1 MALDINA
8 SLATFKMFTD
18 FAQQRVDEGKGK
30 SIARVET
37 GVDITTGALAGRT
50 ITAAQ
55 GDSLRHIFKWTRS
68 EDNQAANNIARDL
81 FKKAIINMFGG
92 EKNIPKSVMK
102 AMLMSDY
109 GKGKPLTARRIMAV
123 KAAVDAHLSAPPDK
137 LDVQVLGR
145 TVTFEKWHYEG
156 LVAAMPESQ
165 RPRGLE
171 GRAPL
176 ADMIRNTL
184 ADRIENGLKIL
195 QEVRAGMGF
204 RHAASA
210 ANVADL
216 TLALHA
222 IGLSNGDKLKEGSFS
237 VSDPDG
243 NLARWLDT
251 SDEVYLRESSH
262 LKAYQQMTVDG
273 HLNILRGI
281 DVRGGQ
287 NGLLA
292 GMRTVHYGTIPDLK
306 TPDGNGP
313 NRRLFLKCESHG
325 CFHNPLSKEDEAA
338 GMTPNMHQRE
348 ARDGDWSEAILHT
361 FSFLGTRGADP
372 TAGGARKEHMT
383 AGMKAAL
390 KGAVDKLKAAGR
402 ADLAEQLTARNVEK
416 GGSALLFDNLFKAI
430 DGEPENVVLQE
441 VVNDLIAAAKADI
454 GDKHGDAIVRL
465 GNEVMVDEANLEA
478 FAPNPVP
485 FQVKGAAAQQIT
497 DVLMDN
503 SDLRNDP
510 DATSTLRRRMNA
522 IAKSEITVHIAD
534 QIGVKLLGKGKDG
547 TPFVDL
553 GKMDTSFDK
562 DILRD
567 VGWTIDGRPVPKDP
581 KVARDMLA
589 RFVSGN
595 ENATYDGADNE
606 LKTKVHI
613 LMGCMHQGVSACA
626 MEGAGFAFND
636 KPGPFARLSGNEHP
650 DGGKKTQSFALTM
663 DDSGNIVIDHK
674 VHFVGG
680 VLMQITNGGDR
691 FLQKK
696 TDKNGGMDYGI
707 KITIPRA
714 DLDRL
719 GSADWTHY
727 DPKQVNE
734 ALGDTN
740 LPNRFSTAENLVPN
754 QFRFTGSV
762 DVTCEI
768 RATSLHDLGEDL

>member
-1 MALDINA
+1 MPLPVNGYNN
-8 SLATFKMFTD
+8 TFSAFVQ
-18 FAQQRVDEGKGK
+18 FAQSNVDAGNKKAIANIEGPLG
-30 SIARVET
+30 
-37 GVDITTGALAGRT
+37 GRT
-50 ITAAQ
+50 IVASTTDGVGFVGNLFRSRWDEVANDNARK
-55 GDSLRHIFKWTRS
+55 LFLNAVTR
-68 EDNQAANNIARDL
+68 
-81 FKKAIINMFGG
+81 MFGG
-92 EKNIPKSVMK
+92 RSNIPESVWK
-102 AMLMSDY
+102 AINLQDY
-109 GKGKPLTARRIMAV
+109 GRGAPLTARRILAV

-137 LDVQVLGR
+137 LDVSVGGR

-156 LVAAMPESQ
+156 LVAAMPEAE
-165 RPRGLE
+165 RPRGLA
-171 GRAPL
+171 GRAQL

-184 ADRIENGLKIL
+184 ANRIENGLKIL

-222 IGLSNGDKLKEGSFS
+222 IGLSNGDKLPDGSFS
-237 VSDPDG
+237 VADPDG

-251 SDEVYLRESSH
+251 SEDVYLRKSTH
-262 LKAYQQMTVDG
+262 LEAYQKMTVDG
-273 HLNILRGI
+273 HRNVLRGI
-281 DVRGGQ
+281 DVPAGQ

-325 CFHNPLSKEDEAA
+325 CYHNPLSKADEAA
-338 GMTPNMHQRE
+338 GLTPNMRPRQ
-348 ARDGDWSEAILHT
+348 ARDGDWSETIRHT
-361 FSFLGTRGADP
+361 FSYFETRGADP

-383 AGMKAAL
+383 AGMKSAIER
-390 KGAVDKLKAAGR
+390 AVQDLKAGGR
-402 ADLAEQLTARNVEK
+402 ADLADTLTSRNVKK

-430 DGEPENVVLQE
+430 DAEPENALLRK

-454 GDKHGDAIVRL
+454 GDKHGTAIARL
-465 GNEVMVDEANLEA
+465 GNEVMVDEADLAA

-485 FQVKGAAAQQIT
+485 FRIKGAAAQQIT

-510 DATSTLRRRMNA
+510 DATSKLRSRMNA

-547 TPFVDL
+547 TPFV
-553 GKMDTSFDK
+553 
-562 DILRD
+562 
-567 VGWTIDGRPVPKDP
+567 
-581 KVARDMLA
+581 
-589 RFVSGN
+589 N

-626 MEGAGFAFND
+626 MEGTGFAFND
-636 KPGPFARLSGNEHP
+636 KPGPLARLGGNEHP
-650 DGGKKTQSFALTM
+650 DGGKKTQSFALTR
-663 DDSGNIVIDHK
+663 DDGGNIVIDHK

-727 DPKQVNE
+727 DPKQVDE

>member
-1 MALDINA
+1 MPLPVNGYNN
-8 SLATFKMFTD
+8 TFSAFVK
-18 FAQQRVDEGKGK
+18 FAENSVR
-30 SIARVET
+30 T
-37 GVDITTGALAGRT
+37 GD
-50 ITAAQ
+50 
-55 GDSLRHIFKWTRS
+55 
-68 EDNQAANNIARDL
+68 
-81 FKKAIINMFGG
+81 KKAIANVAQTGLGKRTIVASQTDGVGIGGIFRSRWDEETNNTTRATFLKAVARMFGG
-92 EKNIPKSVMK
+92 KAKIPESVWK
-102 AMLMSDY
+102 AINVQDY
-109 GKGKPLTARRIMAV
+109 GRGQPLTARRILAV

-137 LDVQVLGR
+137 LDVTVGGK
-145 TVTFEKWHYEG
+145 TVTFEKWHYER
-156 LVAAMPESQ
+156 LVAAMPEAE
-165 RPRGLE
+165 RPRGLA
-171 GRAPL
+171 GREQL
-176 ADMIRNTL
+176 AAMLRDMF
-184 ADRIENGLKIL
+184 AERIGKGLKIL
-195 QEVRAGMGF
+195 QDVRAGLGAM
-204 RHAASA
+204 HKASA
-210 ANVADL
+210 ENVANL

-222 IGLSNGDKLKEGSFS
+222 IGLSNGDKLPNGSFS
-237 VSDPDG
+237 VADPDG
-243 NLARWLDT
+243 SLAKWLDS
-251 SDEVYLRESSH
+251 SDEVYLRKSTH
-262 LKAYQQMTVDG
+262 LEAYQKMTVDG
-273 HLNILRGI
+273 HRNILRGI
-281 DVRGGQ
+281 DVPAGQ

-325 CFHNPLSKEDEAA
+325 CYHNPLSKADEAA
-338 GMTPNMHQRE
+338 GLTPNMRPRQ
-348 ARDGDWSEAILHT
+348 ARDGDWSETIRHT
-361 FSFLGTRGADP
+361 FSYFETRGADP

-383 AGMKAAL
+383 AGMKSAIER
-390 KGAVDKLKAAGR
+390 AVQDLKAGGR
-402 ADLAEQLTARNVEK
+402 ADLADTLTSRNVKK

-430 DGEPENVVLQE
+430 DAEPENALLRK

-454 GDKHGDAIVRL
+454 GDKHGTAIARL
-465 GNEVMVDEANLEA
+465 GNEVMVDEADLEA

-510 DATSTLRRRMNA
+510 DATSKLRSRMNA
-522 IAKSEITVHIAD
+522 IAKSEIAVHIAD

-562 DILRD
+562 DIMRD

-626 MEGAGFAFND
+626 MEGTGFAFND
-636 KPGPFARLSGNEHP
+636 KPGPLARLGGNEHP
-650 DGGKKTQSFALTM
+650 DGGKKTQSFALTR

>member
-1 MALDINA
+1 MPLGINGYNDA
-8 SLATFKMFTD
+8 FKAFTD
-18 FAQQRVDEGKGK
+18 FATQSVEAGK
-30 SIARVET
+30 SKAVARAGGE
-37 GVDITTGALAGRT
+37 GPLAGRT

-55 GDSLRHIFKWTRS
+55 GDSLRHMFKWTRS
-68 EDNQAANNIARDL
+68 EENQAANNITRDL
-81 FKKAIINMFGG
+81 FKNAIINMFGG
-92 EKNIPKSVMK
+92 EKNIPKSVQK

-123 KAAVDAHLSAPPDK
+123 KAAVDTHLSAPPDK

-165 RPRGLE
+165 RPRGIE
-171 GRAPL
+171 GRAQL

-184 ADRIENGLKIL
+184 ADRIENGLRIL

-262 LKAYQQMTVDG
+262 LKAYQKMTVDG

-306 TPDGNGP
+306 TPDGNGQ

-348 ARDGDWSEAILHT
+348 ARDGDWYETIHHT

-383 AGMKAAL
+383 AGMKSAIER
-390 KGAVDKLKAAGR
+390 AVQDLKAGGR
-402 ADLAEQLTARNVEK
+402 ADLAEQITSRNVQK

-430 DGEPENVVLQE
+430 DAEPENALLRK

-454 GDKHGDAIVRL
+454 GDKHGTAIARL
-465 GNEVMVDEANLEA
+465 GNEVMVDEADLAA

-485 FQVKGAAAQQIT
+485 FRIKGAAAQQIT

-510 DATSTLRRRMNA
+510 DATSKLRSRMNA

-562 DILRD
+562 DIMRD

-595 ENATYDGADNE
+595 ENATYDEADNE

-626 MEGAGFAFND
+626 MEGTGFAFND
-636 KPGPFARLSGNEHP
+636 KPGPLARLGGNEHP

-680 VLMQITNGGDR
+680 VLMQISNGGDR

-727 DPKQVNE
+727 DPKQVNQ

>member
-1 MALDINA
+1 MPIDVNGYNN
-8 SLATFKMFTD
+8 TFSSFVQ
-18 FAQQRVDEGKGK
+18 FAQSNVDAGNKK
-30 SIARVET
+30 AIANV
-37 GVDITTGALAGRT
+37 GGPLGGRT
-50 ITAAQ
+50 IVASTTDGAGFVGNLFRSRWDEVAN
-55 GDSLRHIFKWTRS
+55 DNARKLFLNAVTR
-68 EDNQAANNIARDL
+68 
-81 FKKAIINMFGG
+81 MFGG
-92 EKNIPKSVMK
+92 RSNIPESVWK
-102 AMLMSDY
+102 AINLQDY
-109 GKGKPLTARRIMAV
+109 GRGAPLTARRILAV

-137 LDVQVLGR
+137 LDVTVGGR

-156 LVAAMPESQ
+156 LVAAMPEAE
-165 RPRGLE
+165 RPRGLA
-171 GRAPL
+171 GRAQL

-195 QEVRAGMGF
+195 QEVRAGLGS

-262 LKAYQQMTVDG
+262 LKAYQKMTVDG
-273 HLNILRGI
+273 HRNILRGI

-292 GMRTVHYGTIPDLK
+292 GMRTVHYGTVPDL
-306 TPDGNGP
+306 TTADGNGP
-313 NRRLFLKCESHG
+313 KRRLFLKCETHG
-325 CFHNPLSKEDEAA
+325 CFHNPISKDDVAA

-348 ARDGDWSEAILHT
+348 KRDGDWSEAILHT

-430 DGEPENVVLQE
+430 DGEPENAVLQE

-454 GDKHGDAIVRL
+454 GDKHGDAFTRL
-465 GNEVMVDEANLEA
+465 GNEVMVDEADLEA

-485 FQVKGAAAQQIT
+485 IRIKGAAAQQIT

-562 DILRD
+562 DIMRD

-636 KPGPFARLSGNEHP
+636 KPDPMVRLGGNEHP
-650 DGGKKTQSFALTM
+650 DGGKKTQSFALTR

>member
-1 MALDINA
+1 MALNIND
-8 SLATFKMFTD
+8 SIATFKMFTD

-50 ITAAQ
+50 ITVAQ
-55 GDSLRHIFKWTRS
+55 GDSLRHMFKWTRS

-137 LDVQVLGR
+137 LDVTVGGR

-156 LVAAMPESQ
+156 LVAAMPEAE
-165 RPRGLE
+165 RPRGLA
-171 GRAPL
+171 GRAQL

-184 ADRIENGLKIL
+184 ADRIENGLRIL

-237 VSDPDG
+237 VADPDG

-262 LKAYQQMTVDG
+262 LKAYQKMTVDG
-273 HLNILRGI
+273 HRNILRGI
-281 DVRGGQ
+281 DVREGQ

-454 GDKHGDAIVRL
+454 GDKHGDAIARL
-465 GNEVMVDEANLEA
+465 GNEVMIDEANLEA

-522 IAKSEITVHIAD
+522 IAKSEITLHIAD

-562 DILRD
+562 DIMRD

-626 MEGAGFAFND
+626 MEGMGFAFND
-636 KPGPFARLSGNEHP
+636 KPGPLARLNGNEHP
-650 DGGKKTQSFALTM
+650 DGGKKTQSFALTRN
-663 DDSGNIVIDHK
+663 DSGNIVIDHK

-727 DPKQVNE
+727 DPKQVNQV
-734 ALGDTN
+734 LGNTN

-768 RATSLHDLGEDL
+768 RATSLHDLVEDL

>member
-1 MALDINA
+1 MSLDINGYNDA
-8 SLATFKMFTD
+8 FRAFTD
-18 FAQQRVDEGKGK
+18 FATQSVNVGDAKA
-30 SIARVET
+30 IARVET

-55 GDSLRHIFKWTRS
+55 GDSLRHMFKWTRS

-81 FKKAIINMFGG
+81 FKNAIIDMFDG

-123 KAAVDAHLSAPPDK
+123 KAAVDAHFSAPPDK
-137 LDVQVLGR
+137 LDVQVRGR

-156 LVAAMPESQ
+156 LVAEMPESQ
-165 RPRGLE
+165 RPRGIE
-171 GRAPL
+171 GRAQL

-184 ADRIENGLKIL
+184 AGRIENGLRIL

-262 LKAYQQMTVDG
+262 LKAYQKMTVDG
-273 HLNILRGI
+273 HRNILRGI

-416 GGSALLFDNLFKAI
+416 GGSALLFENLFKAI

-454 GDKHGDAIVRL
+454 GDKHGDAIARL

-510 DATSTLRRRMNA
+510 DATSKLRSRMNA

-547 TPFVDL
+547 TPFVNL

-562 DILRD
+562 DIMRD

-595 ENATYDGADNE
+595 ENATYDEADNE

-626 MEGAGFAFND
+626 MEGTGFAFND
-636 KPGPFARLSGNEHP
+636 KPDPLARLNGNEHP
-650 DGGKKTQSFALTM
+650 DGGKKTQSFALTR

-674 VHFVGG
+674 VHFAGG

-691 FLQKK
+691 LLQKK

-707 KITIPRA
+707 KITIPQA

-727 DPKQVNE
+727 DPTQVNQ

-740 LPNRFSTAENLVPN
+740 LPNRFSTAENLVPD

-768 RATSLHDLGEDL
+768 RATSLHDLGEEL

>member
-1 MALDINA
+1 MPLGINGYNDA
-8 SLATFKMFTD
+8 FKAFTD
-18 FAQQRVDEGKGK
+18 FATQSVEAGK
-30 SIARVET
+30 SKAVARAGGE
-37 GVDITTGALAGRT
+37 GPLAGRT

-55 GDSLRHIFKWTRS
+55 GDSLRHMFKWTRS
-68 EDNQAANNIARDL
+68 EENQAANNITRDL
-81 FKKAIINMFGG
+81 FKNAIINMFGG
-92 EKNIPKSVMK
+92 EKNIPKSVQK

-123 KAAVDAHLSAPPDK
+123 KAAVDTHLSAPPDK

-165 RPRGLE
+165 RPRGIE
-171 GRAPL
+171 GRAQL

-184 ADRIENGLKIL
+184 ADRIENGLRIL

-262 LKAYQQMTVDG
+262 LKAYQKMTVDG

-348 ARDGDWSEAILHT
+348 ARDGDWYETIHHT

-383 AGMKAAL
+383 AGMKSAIER
-390 KGAVDKLKAAGR
+390 AVQDLKAGGR
-402 ADLAEQLTARNVEK
+402 ADLADTLTSRNVKK

-430 DGEPENVVLQE
+430 DAEPENALLRK

-454 GDKHGDAIVRL
+454 GDKHGTAIARL
-465 GNEVMVDEANLEA
+465 GNEVMVDEADLAA

-485 FQVKGAAAQQIT
+485 FRIKGAAAQQIT

-510 DATSTLRRRMNA
+510 DATSKLRSRMNA

-562 DILRD
+562 DIMRD

-595 ENATYDGADNE
+595 ENATYDEADNE

-626 MEGAGFAFND
+626 MEGTGFAFND
-636 KPGPFARLSGNEHP
+636 KPGPLARLGGNEHP

-680 VLMQITNGGDR
+680 VLMQISNGGDR

-727 DPKQVNE
+727 DPKQVNQ

>member
-1 MALDINA
+1 MPLGINGYNDA
-8 SLATFKMFTD
+8 FKAFTD
-18 FAQQRVDEGKGK
+18 FATQSVEAGK
-30 SIARVET
+30 SKAVARAGGE
-37 GVDITTGALAGRT
+37 GPLAGRT

-55 GDSLRHIFKWTRS
+55 GDSLRHMFKWTRS
-68 EDNQAANNIARDL
+68 EENQAANNITRDL
-81 FKKAIINMFGG
+81 FKNAIINMFGG
-92 EKNIPKSVMK
+92 EKNIPKSVQK

-123 KAAVDAHLSAPPDK
+123 KAAVDTHLSATPDK

-145 TVTFEKWHYEG
+145 TVTFEKWHYAG

-165 RPRGLE
+165 RPRGIE
-171 GRAPL
+171 GRAQL

-184 ADRIENGLKIL
+184 ADRIENGLRIL

-243 NLARWLDT
+243 NLARWLNT

-262 LKAYQQMTVDG
+262 LKAYQKMTVDG

-348 ARDGDWSEAILHT
+348 ARDGDWYETIHHT

-383 AGMKAAL
+383 AGMKSAIER
-390 KGAVDKLKAAGR
+390 AVQDLKAGGR
-402 ADLAEQLTARNVEK
+402 ADLADTLTSRNVKK

-430 DGEPENVVLQE
+430 DAEPENALLRK

-454 GDKHGDAIVRL
+454 GDKHGTAIARL
-465 GNEVMVDEANLEA
+465 GNAVMVDEADLAA

-485 FQVKGAAAQQIT
+485 FRIKGAAAQQIT

-510 DATSTLRRRMNA
+510 DATSKLRSRMNA

-562 DILRD
+562 DIMRD

-595 ENATYDGADNE
+595 ENATYDEADNE

-626 MEGAGFAFND
+626 MEGTGFAFND
-636 KPGPFARLSGNEHP
+636 KPGPLARLGGNEHP
-650 DGGKKTQSFALTM
+650 DGGKKTQSFALTR

-680 VLMQITNGGDR
+680 VLMQISNGGDR

-727 DPKQVNE
+727 DPKQVNQV
-734 ALGDTN
+734 LGNTN

>member
-1 MALDINA
+1 MALDINGYN
-8 SLATFKMFTD
+8 ATFKAFTD
-18 FAQQRVDEGKGK
+18 FAAQSVNVGDAKA
-30 SIARVET
+30 IARVET

-55 GDSLRHIFKWTRS
+55 GDSLRHMFKWTRS

-81 FKKAIINMFGG
+81 FKNAIIDMFDG

-137 LDVQVLGR
+137 LDVTVGGR

-156 LVAAMPESQ
+156 LVAAMPEAE
-165 RPRGLE
+165 RPRGLA
-171 GRAPL
+171 GRAQL

-262 LKAYQQMTVDG
+262 LKAYQKMTVDG
-273 HLNILRGI
+273 HRNILRGI

-454 GDKHGDAIVRL
+454 GDKHGTAIARL

-562 DILRD
+562 DIMRD

-595 ENATYDGADNE
+595 ENATYNEADNE

-626 MEGAGFAFND
+626 MEGTGFAFND
-636 KPGPFARLSGNEHP
+636 KPDPLARLSGNEHP
-650 DGGKKTQSFALTM
+650 DGGKKTQSFALTR

-727 DPKQVNE
+727 DPKQVNQ
-734 ALGDTN
+734 ALGDTK

-754 QFRFTGSV
+754 QFRFNGSV

-768 RATSLHDLGEDL
+768 RATSLHDLGENL

>member
-1 MALDINA
+1 MPLPVNGYNN
-8 SLATFKMFTD
+8 TFSAFVQ
-18 FAQQRVDEGKGK
+18 FAQSNVDAGNKKAIANIEGPLG
-30 SIARVET
+30 
-37 GVDITTGALAGRT
+37 GRT
-50 ITAAQ
+50 IVASTTDGVGFVGNLFRSRWDEVANDNARK
-55 GDSLRHIFKWTRS
+55 LFLNAVTR
-68 EDNQAANNIARDL
+68 
-81 FKKAIINMFGG
+81 MFGG
-92 EKNIPKSVMK
+92 RSNIPESVWK
-102 AMLMSDY
+102 AINLQDY
-109 GKGKPLTARRIMAV
+109 GRGAPLTARRILAV

-137 LDVQVLGR
+137 LDVTVGGR

-156 LVAAMPESQ
+156 LVAAMPEAE
-165 RPRGLE
+165 RPRGLA
-171 GRAPL
+171 GRAQL

-184 ADRIENGLKIL
+184 ANRIENGLKIL

-222 IGLSNGDKLKEGSFS
+222 IGLSNGDKLPDGSFS
-237 VSDPDG
+237 VADPDG

-251 SDEVYLRESSH
+251 SDDVYLRKSTH
-262 LKAYQQMTVDG
+262 LEAYQKMTVDG
-273 HLNILRGI
+273 HRNILRGI
-281 DVRGGQ
+281 DVPAGQ

-292 GMRTVHYGTIPDLK
+292 GMRTVHYGTVPDL
-306 TPDGNGP
+306 TTADGNGP
-313 NRRLFLKCESHG
+313 KRRLFLKCESHG
-325 CFHNPLSKEDEAA
+325 CFRNPISKDDVAA

-454 GDKHGDAIVRL
+454 GDKHGDAIARL
-465 GNEVMVDEANLEA
+465 GNEVMVDEADLEA

-562 DILRD
+562 DIMRD

-626 MEGAGFAFND
+626 MEGTGFAFND
-636 KPGPFARLSGNEHP
+636 KPGPLARLGGNEHP
-650 DGGKKTQSFALTM
+650 DGGKKTQSFALTR

>member
-1 MALDINA
+1 MPLPVNGYNN
-8 SLATFKMFTD
+8 TFSAFVQ
-18 FAQQRVDEGKGK
+18 FAQSNVDAGNKK
-30 SIARVET
+30 AIANV
-37 GVDITTGALAGRT
+37 GGPLGGRT
-50 ITAAQ
+50 IVASTTD
-55 GDSLRHIFKWTRS
+55 GVGFVGNLFRS
-68 EDNQAANNIARDL
+68 RWDEVANDNARKL
-81 FKKAIINMFGG
+81 FLNAVARMFGG
-92 EKNIPKSVMK
+92 RQNIPESVWK
-102 AMLMSDY
+102 AINLQDY
-109 GKGKPLTARRIMAV
+109 GRGAPLTARRILAV
-123 KAAVDAHLSAPPDK
+123 QAAVDAHLSAPPDK
-137 LDVQVLGR
+137 LDVTVGGR

-156 LVAAMPESQ
+156 LVAAMPEAE

-171 GRAPL
+171 GRAQL
-176 ADMIRNTL
+176 ADMLRNTL
-184 ADRIENGLKIL
+184 ANRIENGLKIL

-222 IGLSNGDKLKEGSFS
+222 IGLSNGDKLPDGSFS

-262 LKAYQQMTVDG
+262 LKAYQKMTVDG
-273 HLNILRGI
+273 HRNILRGI
-281 DVRGGQ
+281 DVRAGQ

-325 CFHNPLSKEDEAA
+325 CFHNPISKDDVAA

-390 KGAVDKLKAAGR
+390 KGAVDQLKAAGR

-430 DGEPENVVLQE
+430 DAEPENALLQKI
-441 VVNDLIAAAKADI
+441 VNDLIAAAKADI
-454 GDKHGDAIVRL
+454 GDKHGDAIARL
-465 GNEVMVDEANLEA
+465 GNEVMVDEADLAA

-485 FQVKGAAAQQIT
+485 FRIKGAASQQIT

-510 DATSTLRRRMNA
+510 DATSKLRSRMNA

-562 DILRD
+562 DIVRD

-626 MEGAGFAFND
+626 MKGAGFAFND
-636 KPGPFARLSGNEHP
+636 TPDPLARLNGNEHP
-650 DGGKKTQSFALTM
+650 DGGKKTQSFALTR
-663 DDSGNIVIDHK
+663 DDGGNIVIDHK

>member
-50 ITAAQ
+50 ITVAQ
-55 GDSLRHIFKWTRS
+55 GDSLRHMFKWTRS

-137 LDVQVLGR
+137 LDVTVGGR

-156 LVAAMPESQ
+156 LVAAMPEAE
-165 RPRGLE
+165 RPRGLA
-171 GRAPL
+171 GRAQL

-184 ADRIENGLKIL
+184 ANRIENGLKIL

-204 RHAASA
+204 RHAASPE
-210 ANVADL
+210 NVADL

-262 LKAYQQMTVDG
+262 LKAYQKMTVDG

-292 GMRTVHYGTIPDLK
+292 GMRTVHYGTVPDL
-306 TPDGNGP
+306 TTADGNGP
-313 NRRLFLKCESHG
+313 KRRLFLKCETHG
-325 CFHNPLSKEDEAA
+325 CFRNPISKDDVAA

-348 ARDGDWSEAILHT
+348 ARDGDLYESIRHT

-454 GDKHGDAIVRL
+454 GDKHGDAIARL

-510 DATSTLRRRMNA
+510 DATSTFRRRMNA

-562 DILRD
+562 DIMRD

-626 MEGAGFAFND
+626 MEGTGFAFND
-636 KPGPFARLSGNEHP
+636 KPGPLARLNGNEHP
-650 DGGKKTQSFALTM
+650 DGGKKTQSFALTR

-768 RATSLHDLGEDL
+768 RATSLHDLVEDL

>member
-1 MALDINA
+1 MSLDINGYNA
-8 SLATFKMFTD
+8 SFNAFVK
-18 FAQQRVDEGKGK
+18 FADDSMRTNGKAVARFGEG
-30 SIARVET
+30 
-37 GVDITTGALAGRT
+37 GAQPLGGRT
-50 ITAAQ
+50 IVAVDPKTDKVGKIGRSLEQKDFNNKVRTAF
-55 GDSLRHIFKWTRS
+55 R
-68 EDNQAANNIARDL
+68 N
-81 FKKAIINMFGG
+81 AIIDMFGG
-92 EKNIPKSVMK
+92 ENNIPASVKK

-109 GKGKPLTARRIMAV
+109 GKGKPLTARRIIAV
-123 KAAVDAHLSAPPDK
+123 KTAIDAHLSAPPDK

-171 GRAPL
+171 GRAQL

-184 ADRIENGLKIL
+184 ADRIENGLRIL

-204 RHAASA
+204 RHVASA

-216 TLALHA
+216 TFALHA
-222 IGLSNGDKLKEGSFS
+222 IGLSNGDKFKEGSFS
-237 VSDPDG
+237 VSDADG

-262 LKAYQQMTVDG
+262 LKAYQKMTVDG
-273 HLNILRGI
+273 HRNILRGI

-454 GDKHGDAIVRL
+454 GDKHGDAIARL
-465 GNEVMVDEANLEA
+465 GNEVMVDEADLEA

-485 FQVKGAAAQQIT
+485 FQIKGAAAQQIT

-510 DATSTLRRRMNA
+510 DATSKLRSRMNA

-562 DILRD
+562 DIMRD

-595 ENATYDGADNE
+595 ENATYDATYDEADNE

-626 MEGAGFAFND
+626 MEGTGFAFND
-636 KPGPFARLSGNEHP
+636 KPDPFARLSGNEHP
-650 DGGKKTQSFALTM
+650 DGGKKTQSFALTR

-674 VHFVGG
+674 VHFAGG

-691 FLQKK
+691 LLQKK

-707 KITIPRA
+707 KITIPQA

-727 DPKQVNE
+727 DPKQVDK
-734 ALGDTN
+734 ALGDTD
-740 LPNRFSTAENLVPN
+740 LPNRFSTAENLVPDR
-754 QFRFTGSV
+754 FRFTGSV

-768 RATSLHDLGEDL
+768 RATSLHDLGEEL

>member
-1 MALDINA
+1 MPLPVNGYNR
-8 SLATFKMFTD
+8 TFTAFVN
-18 FAQQRVDEGKGK
+18 FAQNSFDAGNKK
-30 SIARVET
+30 AIANV
-37 GVDITTGALAGRT
+37 GGPLGGRT
-50 ITAAQ
+50 IVASTTD
-55 GDSLRHIFKWTRS
+55 GVGFVGNLFRS
-68 EDNQAANNIARDL
+68 RWDEVANDNARKL
-81 FKKAIINMFGG
+81 FLNAVARMFGG
-92 EKNIPKSVMK
+92 RQHIPESVWK
-102 AMLMSDY
+102 AINLQDY
-109 GKGKPLTARRIMAV
+109 GRGAPLTARRIMAV
-123 KAAVDAHLSAPPDK
+123 KKAVDAHLSAPPDK

-156 LVAAMPESQ
+156 LVAAMPEAE
-165 RPRGLE
+165 RPRGLA
-171 GRAPL
+171 GRAQL

-184 ADRIENGLKIL
+184 ANRIENGLKIL

-222 IGLSNGDKLKEGSFS
+222 IGLSNGDKLPDGSFS
-237 VSDPDG
+237 VADPDG

-262 LKAYQQMTVDG
+262 LKAYQKMTVDG
-273 HLNILRGI
+273 HRNILRGI
-281 DVRGGQ
+281 DVPAGQ

-292 GMRTVHYGTIPDLK
+292 GMRTVHYGTVPDL
-306 TPDGNGP
+306 TTADGNGP
-313 NRRLFLKCESHG
+313 KRRLFLKCETHG
-325 CFHNPLSKEDEAA
+325 CFRNPISKDDVAA

-430 DGEPENVVLQE
+430 DGEPGNAVLQE

-465 GNEVMVDEANLEA
+465 GNEVMVDEADLEA

-562 DILRD
+562 DIMRD

-636 KPGPFARLSGNEHP
+636 KPDPLARLSGNEHP
-650 DGGKKTQSFALTM
+650 DGGKKTQSFTLTR

-691 FLQKK
+691 FVQKK

-768 RATSLHDLGEDL
+768 RATSLHDLGEEL

>member
-1 MALDINA
+1 MPPPVNGYNN
-8 SLATFKMFTD
+8 TFSAFVQ
-18 FAQQRVDEGKGK
+18 FAQSNVDAGNKKAIANVEGPLG
-30 SIARVET
+30 
-37 GVDITTGALAGRT
+37 GRT
-50 ITAAQ
+50 IVASTTDGVGFVGNLFRSRWDEVANDNARK
-55 GDSLRHIFKWTRS
+55 LFLNAVTR
-68 EDNQAANNIARDL
+68 
-81 FKKAIINMFGG
+81 MFGG
-92 EKNIPKSVMK
+92 RSNIPESVWK
-102 AMLMSDY
+102 AINVQDY
-109 GKGKPLTARRIMAV
+109 GRGQPLTARRILAV

-137 LDVQVLGR
+137 LDVTVGGR

-156 LVAAMPESQ
+156 LVAAMPEAE
-165 RPRGLE
+165 RPRGLA
-171 GRAPL
+171 GRAQL

-184 ADRIENGLKIL
+184 ANRIENGLKIL

-222 IGLSNGDKLKEGSFS
+222 IGLSNGDKLPDGSFS
-237 VSDPDG
+237 VADPDG

-251 SDEVYLRESSH
+251 SEDVYLRKSSH
-262 LKAYQQMTVDG
+262 LEAYQKMTVDG
-273 HLNILRGI
+273 HRNILRGI
-281 DVRGGQ
+281 DVPAGQ

-292 GMRTVHYGTIPDLK
+292 GMRTVHYGTVPDL
-306 TPDGNGP
+306 TTADGNGP
-313 NRRLFLKCESHG
+313 KRRLFLKCETHG
-325 CFHNPLSKEDEAA
+325 CFRNPISKDDVAA

-383 AGMKAAL
+383 VGMKAAL

-465 GNEVMVDEANLEA
+465 GNEVMVDEADLEA

-510 DATSTLRRRMNA
+510 DATSKLRSRMNA

-562 DILRD
+562 DIMRD

-626 MEGAGFAFND
+626 MEGTGFAFND
-636 KPGPFARLSGNEHP
+636 KPGPLARLGGNEHP
-650 DGGKKTQSFALTM
+650 DGGKKTQSFALTR
-663 DDSGNIVIDHK
+663 DDGGNIVIDHK

>member
-1 MALDINA
+1 MPLPVNGYNN
-8 SLATFKMFTD
+8 TFSAFVQ
-18 FAQQRVDEGKGK
+18 FAQSNVDAGNKKAIANIEGPLG
-30 SIARVET
+30 
-37 GVDITTGALAGRT
+37 GRT
-50 ITAAQ
+50 IVASTTDGVGFVGNLFRSRWDEVANDNARK
-55 GDSLRHIFKWTRS
+55 LFLNAVTR
-68 EDNQAANNIARDL
+68 
-81 FKKAIINMFGG
+81 MFGG
-92 EKNIPKSVMK
+92 RSNIPESVWK
-102 AMLMSDY
+102 AINLQDY
-109 GKGKPLTARRIMAV
+109 GRGAPLTARRILAV

-137 LDVQVLGR
+137 LDVTVGGR

-156 LVAAMPESQ
+156 LVAAMPEAE
-165 RPRGLE
+165 RPRGLA
-171 GRAPL
+171 GRAQL

-184 ADRIENGLKIL
+184 ANRIENGLKIL

-222 IGLSNGDKLKEGSFS
+222 IGLSNGDKLPDGSFS
-237 VSDPDG
+237 VADPDG

-251 SDEVYLRESSH
+251 SEDVYLRKSTH
-262 LKAYQQMTVDG
+262 LEAYQKMTVDG
-273 HLNILRGI
+273 HRNILRGI
-281 DVRGGQ
+281 DVPAGQ

-325 CFHNPLSKEDEAA
+325 CYHNPLSKADEAA
-338 GMTPNMHQRE
+338 GLTPNMRPRQ
-348 ARDGDWSEAILHT
+348 ARDGDWSETIRHT
-361 FSFLGTRGADP
+361 FSYFETRGADP

-383 AGMKAAL
+383 AGMKSAIER
-390 KGAVDKLKAAGR
+390 AVQDLKAGGR
-402 ADLAEQLTARNVEK
+402 ADLADTLTSRNVKK

-430 DGEPENVVLQE
+430 DAEPENALLRK

-454 GDKHGDAIVRL
+454 GDKHGTAIARL
-465 GNEVMVDEANLEA
+465 GNEVMVDE
-478 FAPNPVP
+478 
-485 FQVKGAAAQQIT
+485 GAAAQQIT

-510 DATSTLRRRMNA
+510 DATSKLRSRMNA

-562 DILRD
+562 DIMRD

-626 MEGAGFAFND
+626 MEGTGFAFND
-636 KPGPFARLSGNEHP
+636 KSGPLARLGGNEHP
-650 DGGKKTQSFALTM
+650 DGGKKTQSFALTR

-754 QFRFTGSV
+754 PFRFTGSV

>member
-1 MALDINA
+1 MPLPVNGYNN
-8 SLATFKMFTD
+8 TFSAFVQ
-18 FAQQRVDEGKGK
+18 FAQSNVDAGNKK
-30 SIARVET
+30 AIANV
-37 GVDITTGALAGRT
+37 GGPLGGRT
-50 ITAAQ
+50 IVASTTDGVGFVGNLFRSRWDEVANDNARK
-55 GDSLRHIFKWTRS
+55 LFLNAVTR
-68 EDNQAANNIARDL
+68 
-81 FKKAIINMFGG
+81 MFGG
-92 EKNIPKSVMK
+92 RSNIPESVWN
-102 AMLMSDY
+102 AINLQDY
-109 GKGKPLTARRIMAV
+109 GRGAPLTARRILAV

-137 LDVQVLGR
+137 LDVTVGGR

-156 LVAAMPESQ
+156 LVAAMPEAE
-165 RPRGLE
+165 RPRGLA
-171 GRAPL
+171 GRAQL

-184 ADRIENGLKIL
+184 ANRIENGLKIL

-222 IGLSNGDKLKEGSFS
+222 IGLSNGDKL
-237 VSDPDG
+237 PDG
-243 NLARWLDT
+243 
-251 SDEVYLRESSH
+251 SH
-262 LKAYQQMTVDG
+262 LEAYQKMTVDG
-273 HLNILRGI
+273 HRNILRGI
-281 DVRGGQ
+281 DVPEGKK
-287 NGLLA
+287 GLLA

-306 TPDGNGP
+306 SQNGNGP
-313 NRRLFLKCESHG
+313 NRRLFLKCESYG
-325 CFHNPLSKEDEAA
+325 CYHNPLSKADEAA
-338 GMTPNMHQRE
+338 GLTPNMRPRQ
-348 ARDGDWSEAILHT
+348 ARDGDWSETIRHT
-361 FSFLGTRGADP
+361 FSYFETRGADP

-383 AGMKAAL
+383 AGMKSAIER
-390 KGAVDKLKAAGR
+390 AVQDLKAGGR
-402 ADLAEQLTARNVEK
+402 ADLADTLTSRNVKK

-430 DGEPENVVLQE
+430 DAEPENALLRK

-454 GDKHGDAIVRL
+454 GDKHGTAIARL
-465 GNEVMVDEANLEA
+465 GNEVMVDEADLAA

-485 FQVKGAAAQQIT
+485 FRIKGAAAQQIT

-510 DATSTLRRRMNA
+510 DATSKLRSRMNA

-562 DILRD
+562 DIMRD

-626 MEGAGFAFND
+626 MEGTGFAFND
-636 KPGPFARLSGNEHP
+636 KPGPLARLGGNEHP
-650 DGGKKTQSFALTM
+650 DGGKKTQSFALTR

>member
-1 MALDINA
+1 MPPPVTGYNN
-8 SLATFKMFTD
+8 TFKAFVN
-18 FAQQRVDEGKGK
+18 FAQ
-30 SIARVET
+30 
-37 GVDITTGALAGRT
+37 
-50 ITAAQ
+50 
-55 GDSLRHIFKWTRS
+55 
-68 EDNQAANNIARDL
+68 NNIDAGN
-81 FKKAIINMFGG
+81 KKAIANVATTQLGNRTIIASKTDSVGSIFFRTRFEEGANNATRDIFLNAVARMFGG
-92 EKNIPKSVMK
+92 RSKIPESVWSAIK
-102 AMLMSDY
+102 LEDY
-109 GKGKPLTARRIMAV
+109 GHGQPLTARRIIAV
-123 KAAVDAHLSAPPDK
+123 KQAIDAHLSAPPEK
-137 LDVQVLGR
+137 LDVTVLGR
-145 TVTFEKWHYEG
+145 TVTFDKWHYEG
-156 LVAAMPESQ
+156 LVAAMPEAQ
-165 RPRGLE
+165 RPRGLA
-171 GRAPL
+171 GRAQL
-176 ADMIRNTL
+176 AQILSNTL
-184 ADRIENGLKIL
+184 SNRIENGLKIL

-222 IGLSNGDKLKEGSFS
+222 IGLSNGDKLPDGSFT

-251 SDEVYLRESSH
+251 SDELYLRESTH
-262 LKAYQQMTVDG
+262 LEAYQQMTVDG
-273 HLNILRGI
+273 HRNILRGI
-281 DVRGGQ
+281 DVPEGP

-292 GMRTVHYGTIPDLK
+292 GMRTVHYGTIPDM
-306 TPDGNGP
+306 TTQDGNGSK
-313 NRRLFLKCESHG
+313 RRLFLKCETHG
-325 CFHNPLSKEDEAA
+325 CFHNPISKENQAA

-348 ARDGDWSEAILHT
+348 ARDGDWSESILHT

-383 AGMKAAL
+383 AGMKAAI

-402 ADLAEQLTARNVEK
+402 PDLAEQLTARNVKK
-416 GGSALLFDNLFKAI
+416 GGSMLLFDNLFKAI
-430 DGEPENVVLQE
+430 DAEPENAVLQE

-454 GDKHGDAIVRL
+454 GDKHGDAFTRL
-465 GNEVMVDEANLEA
+465 GNEVMVDEADLEA

-485 FQVKGAAAQQIT
+485 IRIKGAAAQQIT

-562 DILRD
+562 DIMRD

-626 MEGAGFAFND
+626 MKGAGFAFND
-636 KPGPFARLSGNEHP
+636 TLDPLARLNGNEHP
-650 DGGKKTQSFALTM
+650 DGGKKTQSFALTR

>member
-1 MALDINA
+1 M
-8 SLATFKMFTD
+8 
-18 FAQQRVDEGKGK
+18 
-30 SIARVET
+30 
-37 GVDITTGALAGRT
+37 
-50 ITAAQ
+50 
-55 GDSLRHIFKWTRS
+55 H
-68 EDNQAANNIARDL
+68 
-81 FKKAIINMFGG
+81 
-92 EKNIPKSVMK
+92 
-102 AMLMSDY
+102 
-109 GKGKPLTARRIMAV
+109 
-123 KAAVDAHLSAPPDK
+123 
-137 LDVQVLGR
+137 
-145 TVTFEKWHYEG
+145 
-156 LVAAMPESQ
+156 
-165 RPRGLE
+165 PR
-171 GRAPL
+171 
-176 ADMIRNTL
+176 
-184 ADRIENGLKIL
+184 
-195 QEVRAGMGF
+195 Q
-204 RHAASA
+204 
-210 ANVADL
+210 
-216 TLALHA
+216 
-222 IGLSNGDKLKEGSFS
+222 
-237 VSDPDG
+237 
-243 NLARWLDT
+243 
-251 SDEVYLRESSH
+251 
-262 LKAYQQMTVDG
+262 
-273 HLNILRGI
+273 
-281 DVRGGQ
+281 
-287 NGLLA
+287 
-292 GMRTVHYGTIPDLK
+292 
-306 TPDGNGP
+306 
-313 NRRLFLKCESHG
+313 
-325 CFHNPLSKEDEAA
+325 
-338 GMTPNMHQRE
+338 
-348 ARDGDWSEAILHT
+348 ARDGDWSETIHHT
-361 FSFLGTRGADP
+361 FSYFETRGADP
-372 TAGGARKEHMT
+372 NAGGARKEHMT
-383 AGMKAAL
+383 AGMKSAIER
-390 KGAVDKLKAAGR
+390 AVQDLKAGGR
-402 ADLAEQLTARNVEK
+402 ADLADTLTSRNVKK

-430 DGEPENVVLQE
+430 DAEPENALLRK

-454 GDKHGDAIVRL
+454 GDKHGTAIARL
-465 GNEVMVDEANLEA
+465 GNEVMVDEADLEA

-510 DATSTLRRRMNA
+510 DATSKLRSRMNA

-562 DILRD
+562 DIMRD

-626 MEGAGFAFND
+626 MEGTGFAFND
-636 KPGPFARLSGNEHP
+636 KPGPLARLGGNEHP
-650 DGGKKTQSFALTM
+650 DGGKKTQSFALTR

-768 RATSLHDLGEDL
+768 RATSLHDLVEDL